1 MTNKMKLS
9 WFFVFLL
16 GLIAMASIWLGC
28 RSQNIGTKTPLQ
40 FSVSFTEAAEDSPL
54 DGRLLLMISDD
65 PSREPRFQIS
75 TGPDTQVIYGIDV
88 QGLEPGENA
97 VIDGSVFGYPVASL
111 DDIPAGE
118 YQVQALLNRYETFHL
133 HDGRTLSLP
142 PDKGEGQK
150 WNRKPGNMYS
160 TPQKVRIDPN
170 ANKVIDIVLDQ
181 IIPPAAQLEETDYI
195 KIEEIRSELLSKF
208 WGRPVYLGAHVL
220 LPHGFDDHPKAR
232 YPLVINHG
240 HYRNPY
246 LFDLFREEPPDP
258 DLELE
263 YSERFDWEGYNRTV
277 QEYAYKFYQ
286 YWTAPDTPRMILITI
301 QHPNPYFDDSYA
313 VNSVNLG
320 PYGDAIMQEL
330 VPHIEKKYRAIGEGW
345 ARFVYGGSTGGWE
358 TLAVQVFYPDEF
370 NGCFAACP
378 DSITFR
384 SFFIVDIYNHGNAY
398 FFDSRW
404 KRTPRPGN
412 RNYLGELSNTMQEIN
427 HLELV
432 LGTKSRSGGTL
443 DIYNAVYSPVGKD
456 GYPAPIWDKKSG
468 VIDDSVAQY
477 WKENYDLLEIM
488 KRDWDTLGPKLKG
501 KIHIYC
507 GDMDNWYLNNAVY
520 WMEDFLE
527 STKDP
532 YYSGIIDYGDRAEH
546 CWNGDHT
553 RPNAISRLRYQQMY
567 APIITKRMM
576 ENHPA
581 GADLTSWR
589 Y

>member
-1 MTNKMKLS
+1 VT
-9 WFFVFLL
+9 
-16 GLIAMASIWLGC
+16 
-28 RSQNIGTKTPLQ
+28 
-40 FSVSFTEAAEDSPL
+40 FTEDVEESPL
-54 DGRLLLMISDD
+54 EGRLLLMISDD
-65 PSREPRFQIS
+65 PSREPRFQIN
-75 TGPDTQVIYGIDV
+75 TGPDTQAIFGIDV
-88 QGLEPGENA
+88 QGLEPGEA
-97 VIDGSVFGYPVASL
+97 ALIDGSVFGYPIDSL
-111 DDIPAGE
+111 NGIPPGE
-118 YQVQALLNRYETFHL
+118 YQVQALLNRHETFHL

-150 WNRKPGNMYS
+150 WNRKPGNLYS
-160 TPQKVRIDPN
+160 TPQKVHIDPN
-170 ANKVIDIVLDQ
+170 ENKVIDIVLDHK
-181 IIPPAAQLEETDYI
+181 IAPVELPEDTDFI
-195 KIEEIRSELLSKF
+195 KVEKIRSELLSDF
-208 WGRPVYLGAHVL
+208 WGRPVDLGAHVL
-220 LPHGFDDHPKAR
+220 LPHGFDDHPEAR

-258 DLELE
+258 DLEPE

-277 QEYAYKFYQ
+277 QEYAHKFYQ

-313 VNSVNLG
+313 VNSANLG
-320 PYGDAIMQEL
+320 PYGDAIMHEL
-330 VPHIEKKYRAIGEGW
+330 VPFVENKYRGIGEGW

-358 TLAVQVFYPDEF
+358 ALAVQVFYPDEF

-384 SFFIVDIYNHGNAY
+384 SFFIVDIYNHDNAY
-398 FFDSRW
+398 FLDSRW
-404 KRTPRPGN
+404 KHTPRPGN

-443 DIYNAVYSPVGKD
+443 DIYNAVYSPVGEG
-456 GYPAPIWDKKSG
+456 GYPAPIWNKKSG
-468 VIDDSVAQY
+468 AIDDSVALY
-477 WKENYDLLEIM
+477 WKNNYDLLEIM
-488 KRDWDTLGPKLKG
+488 KRDWNTLGPKLKG

-532 YYSGIIDYGDRAEH
+532 YYSGVIDYGDRAEH

-567 APIITKRMM
+567 APTMVKRMM

-581 GADLTSWR
+581 GADLASWR

>member
-1 MTNKMKLS
+1 MLTAL
-9 WFFVFLL
+9 V
-16 GLIAMASIWLGC
+16 LIWMGC
-28 RSQNIGTKTPLQ
+28 RSQNYRTEIPLQ
-40 FSVSFTEAAEDSPL
+40 FSVAFTEDVEESPL

-65 PSREPRFQIS
+65 PSREPRFQIN
-75 TGPDTQVIYGIDV
+75 TGPDTQVIFGIDV
-88 QGLEPGENA
+88 QGLEPGEDA
-97 VIDGSVFGYPVASL
+97 LIDGSVFGYPIDNL
-111 DDIPAGE
+111 NGIPPGE

-142 PDKGEGQK
+142 PDKGEGQR
-150 WNRKPGNMYS
+150 WNRKPGNLYS
-160 TPQKVRIDPN
+160 TPQKVHIDPN
-170 ANKVIDIVLDQ
+170 EKKVIDIVLDHK
-181 IIPPAAQLEETDYI
+181 IPPAELPEDTDYI
-195 KIEEIRSELLSKF
+195 KVEKIRSELLSGF
-208 WGRPVYLGAHVL
+208 WGRPVDLGAHVL
-220 LPHGFDDHPKAR
+220 LPHGFDDHPEAK

-258 DLELE
+258 DLEPE
-263 YSERFDWEGYNRTV
+263 YSKRFDWEGYNRTV

-313 VNSVNLG
+313 VNSTNLG
-320 PYGDAIMQEL
+320 PYGDAIMHEL
-330 VPHIEKKYRAIGEGW
+330 VPFVENKYRGIGEGW

-358 TLAVQVFYPDEF
+358 ALAAQVFYPDEF

-384 SFFIVDIYNHGNAY
+384 SFFIVDIYNHDNAY
-398 FFDSRW
+398 FLDSRW

-443 DIYNAVYSPVGKD
+443 DIYNAVYSPVGED

-468 VIDDSVAQY
+468 AIDDFVAQY
-477 WKENYDLLEIM
+477 WKKNYDLLEIM
-488 KRDWDTLGPKLKG
+488 KRDWDKLGPKLKG

-532 YYSGIIDYGDRAEH
+532 YYSGVIDYGDRAEH

-567 APIITKRMM
+567 APIMVKLMM

-581 GADLTSWR
+581 GADLASWR
-589 Y
+589 H

>member
-1 MTNKMKLS
+1 L
-9 WFFVFLL
+9 
-16 GLIAMASIWLGC
+16 
-28 RSQNIGTKTPLQ
+28 
-40 FSVSFTEAAEDSPL
+40 
-54 DGRLLLMISDD
+54 
-65 PSREPRFQIS
+65 
-75 TGPDTQVIYGIDV
+75 
-88 QGLEPGENA
+88 
-97 VIDGSVFGYPVASL
+97 
-111 DDIPAGE
+111 
-118 YQVQALLNRYETFHL
+118 
-133 HDGRTLSLP
+133 
-142 PDKGEGQK
+142 
-150 WNRKPGNMYS
+150 YS
-160 TPQKVRIDPN
+160 APQKVHIDPN
-170 ANKVIDIVLDQ
+170 ENKVIDIVLDHK
-181 IIPPAAQLEETDYI
+181 IAPVELPEDTDFI
-195 KIEEIRSELLSKF
+195 KVEKIRSELLSDF
-208 WGRPVYLGAHVL
+208 WGRPVDLGAHVL
-220 LPHGFDDHPKAR
+220 LPHGFDDHPEAR

-258 DLELE
+258 DLEPE
-263 YSERFDWEGYNRTV
+263 YSDRFDWEGYNRTV

-313 VNSVNLG
+313 VNSANLG
-320 PYGDAIMQEL
+320 PYGDAIMHEL
-330 VPHIEKKYRAIGEGW
+330 VPFVENKYRGIGEGW

-358 TLAVQVFYPDEF
+358 ALAVQVFYPDEF

-384 SFFIVDIYNHGNAY
+384 SFFIVDIYNHDNAY
-398 FFDSRW
+398 FLDSRW

-443 DIYNAVYSPVGKD
+443 DIYNAVYSPVGEG
-456 GYPAPIWDKKSG
+456 GYPAPIWNKKSG
-468 VIDDSVAQY
+468 AIDDSVAQY
-477 WKENYDLLEIM
+477 WKNNYDLLEIM
-488 KRDWDTLGPKLKG
+488 KRDWNTLGPKLKG

-532 YYSGIIDYGDRAEH
+532 HYSGVIDYGDRAEH

-567 APIITKRMM
+567 APIMVKRIM

-581 GADLTSWR
+581 GADLASWR